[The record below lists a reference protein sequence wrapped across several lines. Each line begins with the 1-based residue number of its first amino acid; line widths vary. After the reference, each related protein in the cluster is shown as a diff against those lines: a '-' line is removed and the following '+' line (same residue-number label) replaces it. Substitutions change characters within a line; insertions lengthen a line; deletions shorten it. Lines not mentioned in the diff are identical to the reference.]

1 MSARRSAGG
10 RYRLAGPAGS
20 AVVVLLVVQLLLR
33 GVISVA
39 QLALGA
45 AALVVVALVLGQRF
59 LVPWLARRSPN
70 RPRITTTRAWTCP
83 MPPEEALERI
93 RTAFEDLGPAVRS
106 EECCVEVS
114 VGSDVTFRRRG
125 TASEFGWRALPLR
138 ATFRVVPRGGGS
150 EVAAD
155 VRDDLG
161 WYPEAPGRLVEDE
174 IDRRSASLI
183 ERAIC
188 ATGR

>member
-1 MSARRSAGG
+1 MAARRSTVGWD
-10 RYRLAGPAGS
+10 RLAGSAGS
-20 AVVVLLVVQLLLR
+20 AVVVLVVVQLLLR
-33 GVISVA
+33 GVVPLA

-59 LVPWLARRSPN
+59 VVPWLARRPPN

-83 MPPEEALERI
+83 MPPEETLERI

-106 EECCVEVS
+106 EECCVEVP

-125 TASEFGWRALPLR
+125 TASEFGWRALPLL
-138 ATFRVVPRGGGS
+138 ATFRVAPSNGGS
-150 EVAAD
+150 EVVAD

-161 WYPEAPGRLVEDE
+161 WYPDAPSRLVEDE

>member
-1 MSARRSAGG
+1 VSARRSALGWD
-10 RYRLAGPAGS
+10 RLAGPAGS
-20 AVVVLLVVQLLLR
+20 AVIVLVVVQLLLR
-33 GVISVA
+33 GVVSVA
-39 QLALGA
+39 QLALGTA
-45 AALVVVALVLGQRF
+45 VIVVVALVLGQRF
-59 LVPWLARRSPN
+59 VVPWLAHRPPN
-70 RPRITTTRAWTCP
+70 RPRISTSRAWTCP
-83 MPPEEALERI
+83 MPPEEALEQI
-93 RTAFEDLGPAVRS
+93 RTAFQDLGPAVRS

-138 ATFRVVPRGGGS
+138 ATFRVVASRGGS
-150 EVAAD
+150 EVAAE

-161 WYPEAPGRLVEDE
+161 WYPDAPGRLVADE

-188 ATGR
+188 ATCR

>member
-1 MSARRSAGG
+1 MSARRSARGWD
-10 RYRLAGPAGS
+10 RLAGPAGS
-20 AVVVLLVVQLLLR
+20 AVVVLVVVQLLLR
-33 GVISVA
+33 GVVSVA

-59 LVPWLARRSPN
+59 VVPWLARRPPN

-114 VGSDVTFRRRG
+114 AGSDVTFRRRG
-125 TASEFGWRALPLR
+125 TASEFGWRALPLL
-138 ATFRVVPRGGGS
+138 ATFRVAPGSGGS

-161 WYPEAPGRLVEDE
+161 WYPDAPSRLVEDE

-188 ATGR
+188 ATCR